1 MGLMY
6 VSLNQ
11 QIIFLKTC
19 KAIIRNFIILYDIL
33 EILKSLP
40 VPLEKDHFMII
51 VESHTNYRFE
61 SYILY
66 CWRSSN
72 TSVK

>member
-1 MGLMY
+1 MKLMY

-40 VPLEKDHFMII
+40 VPLEKDYFRII
-51 VESHTNYRFE
+51 VESSTNLRFE
-61 SYILY
+61 SYHLILLK
-66 CWRSSN
+66 
-72 TSVK
+72 VQ

>member
-1 MGLMY
+1 MKLMY

-19 KAIIRNFIILYDIL
+19 KAIIRNFIILYYIL

-40 VPLEKDHFMII
+40 VPLEKDHFMTI
-51 VESHTNYRFE
+51 VESSTNLRFE
-61 SYILY
+61 SYHLILLK
-66 CWRSSN
+66 
-72 TSVK
+72 VQ

>member
-1 MGLMY
+1 MKLMY

-19 KAIIRNFIILYDIL
+19 KAIIINFIILYDIL

-51 VESHTNYRFE
+51 VEFNSDHRYE

>member
-1 MGLMY
+1 MKLMY

-19 KAIIRNFIILYDIL
+19 KAIIRDFIILYDIL

-40 VPLEKDHFMII
+40 LPLEKDYFMVI
-51 VESHTNYRFE
+51 VESSTNLRFE
-61 SYILY
+61 SYRLILLK
-66 CWRSSN
+66 
-72 TSVK
+72 VQ